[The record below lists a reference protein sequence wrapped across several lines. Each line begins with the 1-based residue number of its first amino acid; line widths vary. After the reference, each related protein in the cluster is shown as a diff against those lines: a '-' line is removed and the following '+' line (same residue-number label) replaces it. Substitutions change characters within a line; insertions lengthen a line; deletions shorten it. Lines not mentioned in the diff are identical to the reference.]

1 LKHLISINDLTTK
14 EIEELFE
21 LGWSFKEILTRD
33 LKKVPSLRGK
43 SVVNLFFENS
53 TRTRT
58 SFEYAGKRLSADVI
72 NISASS
78 SSVSKG
84 ETIMDTVKTIEA
96 MVPDVIVVRHSSSGV
111 PAYIAKQM
119 QCSAIVNAGDGTHE
133 HPTQALLDMLTIQE
147 AVKEKN
153 VAGLTALIIGDIT
166 HSRVARSNILLM
178 NKMGM
183 NVRVCGPKTMIPR
196 DIDKLGCTVYND
208 LEEALRGT
216 DIIMPL
222 RIQQERISDAC
233 FPTLREYS
241 IFYGMNLKRYK
252 LANKKAF
259 VMHPGPMN
267 RGVEIMPDLADSD
280 HSKVLNQV
288 HNGVAIRMAVLFKLA
303 TASK

>member
-1 LKHLISINDLTTK
+1 MKHLISINDLTTK